1 MCSRAGCSTA
11 GCSRVGCSRVGEL
24 ELRMDVNTDMDRM
37 LLGKTR
43 ELQVGFSHSLYVINI
58 LTSARSSRSYR
69 SSRSSF
75 YLFSRL
81 FIITP
86 NCPLHY
92 TITTNVSLR
101 QIFDIYWSTL
111 GRSTICVLVAS
122 YVYAICS
129 LFTEINVH
137 KLG

>member
-58 LTSARSSRSYR
+58 LTWPRSSRSYR

-86 NCPLHY
+86 NCP
-92 TITTNVSLR
+92 TNVSLR